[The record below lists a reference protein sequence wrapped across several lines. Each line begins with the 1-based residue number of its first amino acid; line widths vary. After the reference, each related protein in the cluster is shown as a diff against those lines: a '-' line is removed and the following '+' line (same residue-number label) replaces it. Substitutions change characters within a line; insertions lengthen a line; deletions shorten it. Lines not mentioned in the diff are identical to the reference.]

1 MKYIAGFLSALI
13 ISGTVTAVTV
23 ERSLVPAVTSIIS
36 HTIEEM
42 TNSA

>member
-13 ISGTVTAVTV
+13 ISGTVTAV